1 MLKANFNFKVQ
12 LRKFI
17 SMSCKEVTSIDNSIL
32 DKCTCKC
39 GVKLKTN
46 THIVQLGE
54 GVVGVLLMWGVVY
67 VYIPTFNLK
76 LGRIQKWIFLG

>member
-1 MLKANFNFKVQ
+1 MNVESQFFFNFKVQ
-12 LRKFI
+12 LTKFI

-54 GVVGVLLMWGVVY
+54 GVVGVLLMWGGGGGCMC
-67 VYIPTFNLK
+67 TF
-76 LGRIQKWIFLG
+76 